1 MTSAARV
8 PGYGLELPSVDM
20 IVQSLS
26 RYLDDDEVESVWSK
40 ACATCGVDPDN
51 APTTA
56 DEWLELVTAL
66 EGCGDLAAVCAKG
79 LRIRI
84 MSWAV
89 LSRGAR
95 ATTAQVGI

>member
-1 MTSAARV
+1 MSTATRV

-20 IVQSLS
+20 ILESLA
-26 RYLDDDEVESVWSK
+26 RYLDDDEVEDVWSK
-40 ACATCGVDPDN
+40 ACAATGLDADN
-51 APTTA
+51 PPTTA
-56 DEWLELVTAL
+56 DEWLALVSAL
-66 EGCGDLAAVCAKG
+66 EGCGELAAVCAKG

-89 LSRGAR
+89 LSRSAH